1 MVIVT
6 ARIKAKGKNFEI
18 SVDFEEAMKF
28 KRDEGDITS
37 ALNSNGIYF
46 DVDKGTAVPQKDLM
60 DAFGTTDIY
69 EVAKKIIK
77 NGEVQK
83 PQEVRDAEREAKVKR
98 VINLILRNAVDQ
110 HGRPYTEERIKRA
123 VDEVHY
129 SFDNRPPEVQMQ
141 ALVHKLKEV
150 IPIRIEMKRVKLVIP
165 AQFTGQVY
173 GLVNEYKESEEW
185 MANGNLSVIVNVP
198 AGMQLDFFD
207 KLNGITHGAIQSE
220 ELKE

>member
-1 MVIVT
+1 
-6 ARIKAKGKNFEI
+6 
-18 SVDFEEAMKF
+18 
-28 KRDEGDITS
+28 
-37 ALNSNGIYF
+37 
-46 DVDKGTAVPQKDLM
+46 
-60 DAFGTTDIY
+60 
-69 EVAKKIIK
+69 
-77 NGEVQK
+77 
-83 PQEVRDAEREAKVKR
+83 
-98 VINLILRNAVDQ
+98 
-110 HGRPYTEERIKRA
+110 
-123 VDEVHY
+123 
-129 SFDNRPPEVQMQ
+129 MQ